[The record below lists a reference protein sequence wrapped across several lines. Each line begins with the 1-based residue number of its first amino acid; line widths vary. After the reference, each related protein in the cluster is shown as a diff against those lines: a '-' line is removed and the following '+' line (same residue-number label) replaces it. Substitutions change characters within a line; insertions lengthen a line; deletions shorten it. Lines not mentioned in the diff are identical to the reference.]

1 CKRSCEHLQPELS
14 TSIPSKERI
23 FAMNM
28 REIQKMQQRLVKMQE
43 ELKASQFTGT
53 AGGGAVTITMSGK
66 FEITAVKI
74 DPEAFN
80 AEDIAELE
88 VMILAA
94 SRDAFNKATEAQQ
107 KLMGSVTGGMKI
119 PGLF

>member
-1 CKRSCEHLQPELS
+1 
-14 TSIPSKERI
+14 
-23 FAMNM
+23 MNM

-43 ELKASQFTGT
+43 ELEATQFTGT
-53 AGGGAVTITMSGK
+53 AGGGAVSITLNGK

-80 AEDIAELE
+80 PDDIAELE
-88 VMILAA
+88 VMVFAA
-94 SRDAFNKATEAQQ
+94 FKAAYEKVSEAQQ
-107 KLMGSVTGGMKI
+107 KMSSNITGGMRI

>member
-1 CKRSCEHLQPELS
+1 MS
-14 TSIPSKERI
+14 
-23 FAMNM
+23 M
-28 REIQKMQQRLVKMQE
+28 RDIQKMQQRILKMQE
-43 ELKASQFTGT
+43 ELEASSFIGT

-66 FEITAVKI
+66 FEVSAVKI

-88 VMILAA
+88 VMVLAA
-94 SRDAFNKATEAQQ
+94 ARDAFNKATEAQQ
-107 KLMGSVTGGMKI
+107 KMMSSATGGMKI

>member
-1 CKRSCEHLQPELS
+1 
-14 TSIPSKERI
+14 
-23 FAMNM
+23 MNM
-28 REIQKMQQRLVKMQE
+28 REVQKMQQRLLKMQE
-43 ELKASQFTGT
+43 ELEARQFVGT

-66 FEITAVKI
+66 FDITAIKI
-74 DPEAFN
+74 DPEAFS

-94 SRDAFNKATEAQQ
+94 AKDAFNKASDAHQ
-107 KLMGSVTGGMKI
+107 KLLGNATSGLKI

>member
-1 CKRSCEHLQPELS
+1 
-14 TSIPSKERI
+14 
-23 FAMNM
+23 MNM
-28 REIQKMQQRLVKMQE
+28 REIQKMQQKLMKMQE
-43 ELKASQFTGT
+43 ELESSQFTGT

-66 FEITAVKI
+66 FEVTAVKI

-88 VMILAA
+88 VMVLAA
-94 SRDAFNKATEAQQ
+94 ARDAFNKATEAQQ
-107 KLMGSVTGGMKI
+107 KMMSSATGGMRL

>member
-1 CKRSCEHLQPELS
+1 
-14 TSIPSKERI
+14 
-23 FAMNM
+23 MNM
-28 REIQKMQQRLVKMQE
+28 REIQKMQQKLIKMQE
-43 ELKASQFTGT
+43 ELEATQFTGT

-88 VMILAA
+88 VMVLAA
-94 SRDAFNKATEAQQ
+94 ARDAFNKASEAQQ
-107 KLMGSVTGGMKI
+107 RMTSGMNI

>member
-1 CKRSCEHLQPELS
+1 
-14 TSIPSKERI
+14 
-23 FAMNM
+23 
-28 REIQKMQQRLVKMQE
+28 MQE
-43 ELKASQFTGT
+43 ELEASQFTGT

-88 VMILAA
+88 VMVLAA
-94 SRDAFNKATEAQQ
+94 ARDAHNKVTEEQQ
-107 KLMGSVTGGMKI
+107 KITSSVTGGMRI

>member
-1 CKRSCEHLQPELS
+1 
-14 TSIPSKERI
+14 
-23 FAMNM
+23 MNM
-28 REIQKMQQRLVKMQE
+28 REIQKMQQRLMKMQE
-43 ELKASQFTGT
+43 ELEATQFTGT

-66 FEITAVKI
+66 FDITAVEI

-88 VMILAA
+88 VMVLAA
-94 SRDAFNKATEAQQ
+94 AKDAHNKATEAQQ
-107 KLMGSVTGGMKI
+107 KLSSSLAGGMNI